1 MAKNSGALCLMYLIY
16 LSPVPWRSFAQRPHK
31 FVEWFHKRTGR
42 QVLWVEPYPTRFPQL
57 NDFRRI
63 VPAKKLDFAPV
74 PSWLQIFN
82 PIALPI
88 EPLPGSGYLNSLL
101 WASLIRKLKALV
113 SEQEVLLVVGKPSDL
128 ALQVLEAVSPY
139 QSIYDAMDDFPAFH
153 SGLSRQGMA
162 RRELSLVHHVSKV
175 WVSSTALRERWQREG
190 VDVCFVPNAL
200 DGGLL
205 PLPRLITGENKRKI
219 FGYVGTI
226 GNWFDWEWVFGL
238 AKLRPGD
245 IVRLIGPV
253 LHPAQFVLPKNVEML
268 PPCHHEAALLAMSEF
283 DVGLIPFKK
292 NELTVSV
299 DPIKFYEY
307 RALGLP
313 VISTDFGEM
322 QFRANEAGT
331 FISKAFSDI
340 GRIAAIAIEFKDCSG
355 TRGEFAMR
363 NTWEARFDG
372 AGLLP

>member
-1 MAKNSGALCLMYLIY
+1 MARRSGALCLMSLIY
-16 LSPVPWRSFAQRPHK
+16 LSPVSWRSFAQRPHK

-42 QVLWVEPYPTRFPQL
+42 QVLWVESYPTRFPQL

-63 VPAKKLDFAPV
+63 MPAKKLDLRPV
-74 PSWLQIFN
+74 PSWLRIFN

-101 WASLIRKLKALV
+101 WVSLIRELKALV
-113 SEQEVLLVVGKPSDL
+113 REEEVLLVVGKPSVL
-128 ALQVLEAVSPY
+128 ALQVLEAVRPR
-139 QSIYDAMDDFPAFH
+139 QSIYDAMDDFPAFY

-162 RRELSLVHHVSKV
+162 RHELSLVHHVSKV

-190 VDVCFVPNAL
+190 VEVCFVPNAL
-200 DGGLL
+200 DGALL
-205 PLPRLITGENKRKI
+205 PSSRLTTKENKKKI

-226 GNWFDWEWVFGL
+226 GNWFDWEWVLGL
-238 AKLRPGD
+238 AKLRTDD
-245 IVRLIGPV
+245 IIRLIGPV
-253 LHPAQFVLPKNVEML
+253 LHPVPFALPKNVELL

-292 NELTVSV
+292 NALTVSV

-331 FISKAFSDI
+331 FISKTVGDI
-340 GRIAAIAIEFKDCSG
+340 GRVAAIAVEFKDCPRNSS
-355 TRGEFAMR
+355 EFARR
-363 NTWEARFDG
+363 NTWDARFDG